1 MDKYS
6 TMKAEV
12 IKKRDELLGAE
23 FDTISCGKC
32 FVIDYSGANSILV
45 MFYEPIC
52 IVKTR
57 MDHLKTGLVRNPLY
71 PSVRGLGYIG
81 IGEFDSTHSSYKFW
95 VRMFR
100 RVFDE
105 KQGYNKAYKDVTICE
120 EWLDFQNFARWCGEQ
135 RLLNAVDDKGKHYQL
150 DKDILVKGNKTYS
163 PDTCCFVPQKVNA
176 LLINGKTLIRKYP
189 IGVTYCKRDKVYKA
203 ILSRDGSVVNLGQ
216 SKDVR
221 KSFQL
226 YKKAKE
232 AYVKEVAEAW
242 KDRIDDKV
250 YQAIMNY
257 EVHIDD

>member
-1 MDKYS
+1 
-6 TMKAEV
+6 MKAEV

-32 FVIDYSGANSILV
+32 FVIDYSGANNILV
-45 MFYEPIC
+45 MFYEPMC
-52 IVKTR
+52 LVKTR

-71 PSVRGLGYIG
+71 PSVRNLGYIG

-105 KQGYNKAYKDVTICE
+105 KQGYNKAYKDVVICKG
-120 EWLDFQNFARWCGEQ
+120 WLNFQNFARWCEEQ
-135 RLLNAVDDKGKHYQL
+135 KYLNAVDDRGKHYQL
-150 DKDILVKGNKTYS
+150 DKDILVKGNKIYS
-163 PDTCCFVPQKVNA
+163 PETCCFVPQKVNA
-176 LLINGKTLIRKYP
+176 LLISGKTSRGKFP

-203 ILSRDGSVVNLGQ
+203 ILSRNGSVITLGQ
-216 SKDVR
+216 SKDVE

-226 YKKAKE
+226 YKRAKE
-232 AYVKEVAEAW
+232 VYIKEVAEYW
-242 KDRIDDKV
+242 KGRIDEQV
-250 YQAIMNY
+250 YQALINY